1 MKTNEYN
8 FNINNDHIKKRTRRS
23 KNDLKGRNKQCPHCD
38 KSYLSEIA
46 LNSHIKAKH
55 PNKISNV
62 QRSRGRPRKL
72 DSIHVPINNSDDID
86 AFFENPSRKL
96 NINDEQFDIIL
107 ACNDVLT
114 QMYDNY
120 KDILFNDISSID
132 EIQLIDSELDNRSV
146 DSALWLYTITFAE
159 RMNKYYFE
167 IFLKFIILLRAS
179 INKFKLNPGFSISD
193 ESSEF
198 IPEKVNEFLSDFMD
212 DNGNFEMDI
221 NEVISIVQHL
231 CNWLWINKL
240 TTLRLSIIN

>member
-1 MKTNEYN
+1 MKANEYTFVN
-8 FNINNDHIKKRTRRS
+8 SEHIKKRTRRS

-55 PNKISNV
+55 PNKINNV

-72 DSIHVPINNSDDID
+72 DSMQIPINNADDID
-86 AFFENPSRKL
+86 AFFEVPSRKL
-96 NINDEQFDIIL
+96 NINDEQFDIIFV
-107 ACNDVLT
+107 CNNVLL
-114 QMYDNY
+114 QMFNNY
-120 KDILFNDISSID
+120 QNILFDNISSID
-132 EIQLIDSELDNRSV
+132 EIQLIDCELDNRSV

-159 RMNKYYFE
+159 RMNKFYFE
-167 IFLKFIILLRAS
+167 LFFKFIILLRGS
-179 INKFKLNPGFSISD
+179 INKFKSNPGFSISD

-198 IPEKVNEFLSDFMD
+198 IPENMNEFLSDFME

-221 NEVISIVQHL
+221 NEVISIIQHL